1 MSELLRSLGA
11 DMIPPTK
18 KKRRSRRRREER
30 RTDLPQETNKETVI
44 DAGHVPATR
53 GGMDPRSGDGIGA
66 RI

>member
-1 MSELLRSLGA
+1 
-11 DMIPPTK
+11 MIPPTK

-30 RTDLPQETNKETVI
+30 RTDLPQETNKETVR
-44 DAGHVPATR
+44 DAGHVPVTR